1 MSRKSSLFSQVS
13 ILAVAATLGG
23 ATEGHAQVALPEI
36 VVQSPSPIVSQTPAT
51 TTEVA
56 TEDVTTVPGVIIA
69 DDTFASVT
77 IITDE
82 QIELDRSRTIG
93 DTVFTK
99 PGVTSSTFAPG
110 ASRPIIRGLDNF
122 RVRIQENGI
131 GAHDVSDIS
140 EDHAVPIDPLNQDKI
155 EIIRG
160 PATLRWG
167 SQAIGGVV
175 SATNGRIPDR
185 IPGSGFY
192 RFKAVGTFS
201 SVDDGTEGA
210 VMAEGGEGNLAFHID
225 AFRREGNN
233 YSIPDAPG
241 TQQNSFYESN
251 GAALGGSVV
260 FDQGFFGL
268 SVSRYES
275 VYAIPGGESEEREV
289 SIDLQQTKLTGRGEF
304 RPLGGPV
311 EAVKLWFGITDY
323 EHDEIALDEDTGVQ
337 RVGSTFLNDE
347 RELRTEVLFRPVTT
361 GLGQLTT
368 ALGMQIGDRDLS
380 GDGEAGELLSP
391 SETERIAGYIF
402 KELETSPTLK
412 FQAAGRIERVNVN
425 GTAGIFPPGFLPPP
439 DEPGDDPRDLEFT
452 PKSASVGVLKRLGGG
467 VVASLTGQYVE
478 RAPEAA
484 ELFSRGPHEAT
495 ATFEIGDPNLQ
506 IEKAHSVEFGLRK
519 AQGRLRFDGTVYYT
533 EYDGF
538 IFKDFTGIAC
548 GEEFADC
555 GVEDELQQ
563 IVFSQRDS
571 THYGGELFGEF
582 DLVTVGNGV
591 FGIDGQFDVVN
602 ASFADGTNVPRI
614 PPMRLG
620 GGLYYR
626 DRKVTAR
633 VNVLHAFRQDEIGER
648 ETPTSSYTL
657 LNTELNYKVSLG
669 DEANGEPRLS
679 LGIVGK
685 NLLDD
690 DIRNH
695 SSFKKD
701 DVLLQG
707 RSVLLKAKLKLN

>member
-1 MSRKSSLFSQVS
+1 MSSKSRLLSQVS
-13 ILAVAATLGG
+13 VLAVAATVWGT
-23 ATEGHAQVALPEI
+23 TEGHGQVALPEI
-36 VVQSPSPIVSQTPAT
+36 VVSAPSPIASPVQVNTPDVSADDITI
-51 TTEVA
+51 
-56 TEDVTTVPGVIIA
+56 VPGVIIA
-69 DDTFASVT
+69 DQTFSAVT
-77 IITDE
+77 VITAD
-82 QIELDRSRTIG
+82 QIELDRSRTLG

-131 GAHDVSDIS
+131 GSHGVSEVS

-175 SATNGRIPDR
+175 SATNGRVPDR
-185 IPGSGFY
+185 IPGDSFY
-192 RFKAVGTFS
+192 RFKTVGTYS

-225 AFRREGNN
+225 AFAREGND

-241 TQQNSFYESN
+241 TQANSFYESN

-275 VYAIPGGESEEREV
+275 VYGIPGGESEEREV
-289 SIDLQQTKLTGRGEF
+289 SIDLQQTKLTGKGEF

-311 EAVKLWFGITDY
+311 EAVKLWFGISDY
-323 EHDEIALDEDTGVQ
+323 EHDEIALDEDTGAR
-337 RVGSTFLNDE
+337 RVGSTFINDQ
-347 RELRTEVLFRPVTT
+347 REARTEVLLRPVTT
-361 GLGQLTT
+361 GLGELTT
-368 ALGMQIGDRDLS
+368 AFGMQIGDRDLS
-380 GDGEAGELLSP
+380 GDGEAGELLAP
-391 SETERIAGYIF
+391 SKTERIAGFVF
-402 KELETSPTLK
+402 KELETTPTLK
-412 FQAAGRIERVNVN
+412 FQAAARVEHVNVN
-425 GTAGIFPPGFLPPP
+425 GTAGVFPPGFLPPP

-452 PKSASVGVLKRLGGG
+452 PTSASVGVLKKLGAG

-478 RAPEAA
+478 RAPEAT

-495 ATFEIGDPNLQ
+495 ATFEIGNPDLQ
-506 IEKAHSVEFGLRK
+506 IEAAHSVEFGLRK

-538 IFKDFTGIAC
+538 IFKDFTGVAC

-563 IVFSQRDS
+563 ILFSQKDA

-582 DLVTVGNGV
+582 DIASVWNGT

-620 GGLYYR
+620 GGVYYR
-626 DRKVTAR
+626 DRNVTAR
-633 VNVLHAFRQDEIGER
+633 VNVLHAFRQDEIGQR

-657 LNTELNYKVSLG
+657 LNAELNYSVPLEE
-669 DEANGEPRLS
+669 EANGQPRLS
-679 LGIVGK
+679 FGIVGK

-690 DIRNH
+690 DVRNH